1 MSEMDKKASNL
12 ELLAQYTHI
21 LNQRTQEIN
30 QWVGKARIN
39 SPELLEESLEEL
51 CTTVEEM
58 QIAEEELR
66 LQNEQLRASQEERL
80 AERQRYQ
87 DLFEFAPDAYLVTDV
102 DGKILE
108 ANYAAAELF
117 QLSQEFLIGKPLVLF
132 VTQIGRRNFSIQLIR
147 LQETDW
153 LQNWEI
159 TLQQRNG
166 QIFDAAIN
174 VKAVRDRDGK
184 AIGLRWLVRDVT
196 IRKRREER
204 LRLLESVVVNAN
216 DAIIITEA
224 QPIEEPGPRVLYVN
238 EAFTRMTG
246 YTSEEILGKTPR
258 ILQGENTDRTTLNK
272 IHTALLDWQSIVVE
286 LINYRKDGSEFWVEM
301 SIVPIANETGWYTHW
316 IAVQR
321 DITDRKQAEK
331 QKIEIIRE
339 QVAREEAQAANRAKD
354 EFIAT
359 VSHELRTPLQA
370 VIGWTQILKR
380 KLLDRTMMNR
390 ALETIEHNAKMQA
403 KLIEELL
410 DLSRIAQGKVDLK
423 MTAISL
429 CQVIE
434 IAIDT
439 LRPIIEAKEIQLNTY
454 LDDRDVSILGDA
466 ERLRQVVS
474 NLLTNAI
481 KFTPDR
487 GNIEV
492 SLYYNDSH
500 AQIIVKDNGKGI
512 SAEFLPYVFD
522 RFRQADCQNSSA
534 QTGLGL
540 GLAIARQLVEMHGGT
555 IHADSLGENQGA
567 TFTVLLPLNA
577 TPD

>member
-1 MSEMDKKASNL
+1 MDKKASNL

-132 VTQIGRRNFSIQLIR
+132 VTQASRRNFSIQLIR

>member
-1 MSEMDKKASNL
+1 MDKKASNL

>member
-1 MSEMDKKASNL
+1 MDKKASNL

-132 VTQIGRRNFSIQLIR
+132 VTQASRRNFSIQLIR

-166 QIFDAAIN
+166 KVFDAAIN

-258 ILQGENTDRTTLNK
+258 ILQGENSDRTTLNK